1 MTGVV
6 RPRGAWEAADFGFA
20 LTRSWHRPVWTA
32 WLVAVAPVWWAVYAG
47 VTWAAGPWVA
57 FLVLWWLRPLFS
69 RLPLLVLSRALFG
82 EVASARRV
90 LREAPRLW
98 LRSAAG
104 DLTVRRLHV
113 ARSFALPVHQ
123 LEGLPRRERRRRLA
137 VLRQDRWPTAIAL
150 TMICA
155 LMELCLFLAALTLP
169 PVLTPEGF
177 GVDWQAYR
185 KGLFSDEG
193 ASGWYLGVLGA
204 CAFLAVSVVE
214 PFYVGG
220 GFGLYLDRRTHL
232 EGWDVELAF
241 RRLARRLRAGGRR
254 RGAGMAAA
262 LLAALIAGLAGGGG
276 AAAAEARTAEPP
288 VAEGAAGVAGAA
300 EAPAVAAAAAERDPA
315 AVAREVLAHPD
326 FTTRRR
332 VEVWELR
339 ADLFGSAR
347 SPSQDPQ
354 LPIGFLATLLEVLM
368 WTLALALLAVLV
380 VAVVRLVRLGSR
392 RRRRGGVGEPP
403 AALFGLDLAPE
414 SLPDDVPATAREFFA
429 AGRAAQALGLLYR
442 GALARLARR
451 GDVSASWTEEECVR
465 HLAGRL
471 EAAGGA
477 WFGGLA
483 AAWQAAAYAH
493 RAPDAERFA
502 ALCSGWSR
510 HLEGAG

>member
-1 MTGVV
+1 VTGVV
-6 RPRGAWEAADFGFA
+6 RPRGGWEAADFGFA

-90 LREAPRLW
+90 LHEAPRLW

-113 ARSFALPVHQ
+113 ARSFDLPVHQ
-123 LEGLPRRERRRRLA
+123 LEGLPRHERRRRLA

-150 TMICA
+150 TMVCA
-155 LMELCLFLAALTLP
+155 LMEICLFLAALTLP

-177 GVDWQAYR
+177 GVDWQAHWDS
-185 KGLFSDEG
+185 LFSDEET
-193 ASGWYLGVLGA
+193 AGWFLGVLGA

-276 AAAAEARTAEPP
+276 AEAAEAWATEAAI
-288 VAEGAAGVAGAA
+288 AEGTAAAADAPAGAA
-300 EAPAVAAAAAERDPA
+300 PAAERDPA

-326 FTTRRR
+326 FATRRR
-332 VEVWELR
+332 VEGWELR
-339 ADLFGSAR
+339 ADLFDSER
-347 SPSQDPQ
+347 SPWLGPQ
-354 LPIGFLATLLEVLM
+354 LPIGFLAPLLEVLM
-368 WTLALALLAVLV
+368 WTLALTLLAVLV
-380 VAVVRLVRLGSR
+380 VAVVRMARPGSR
-392 RRRRGGVGEPP
+392 RRRRGGEGGPP

-414 SLPDDVPATAREFFA
+414 SLPDDVPGAARELFA

-451 GDVSASWTEEECVR
+451 GAVSASWTEEECVR
-465 HLAGRL
+465 HLADRL
-471 EAAGGA
+471 EATGAA
-477 WFGGLA
+477 WFRGLA
-483 AAWQAAAYAH
+483 GAWQAAAYAH
-493 RAPDAERFA
+493 RPPDADRFA
-502 ALCSGWSR
+502 ALCAGWS
-510 HLEGAG
+510 HLEVAR